1 MQSSGWRRSTRCGEF
16 VIRLHPVATT
26 SIDPAETQSMP
37 TLVLRLCL
45 STRSTSTMTD
55 PFRFQIETAVR
66 FVRVVCITTS
76 GAIARVSYK
85 RCCHGCDD
93 CTENPRDFSH
103 SMQRCGQFE
112 VSGIF
117 LDNPTPCGPV
127 GKICKALGT
136 LCRTSAV

>member
-26 SIDPAETQSMP
+26 SIDPAGTQPMP
-37 TLVLRLCL
+37 TLDLRPCL
-45 STRSTSTMTD
+45 STRSIGTMTD

-66 FVRVVCITTS
+66 FVGVVCITTS
-76 GAIARVSYK
+76 GRIARVSHD
-85 RCCHGCDD
+85 RRCHGCDD
-93 CTENPRDFSH
+93 CTENPRDLSH
-103 SMQRCGQFE
+103 SIQRCGQLE

-117 LDNPTPCGPV
+117 FASPTPCGPV

-136 LCRTSAV
+136 LFRTREW